1 MKRSIDDV
9 SNTVLVHANK
19 KPVFRSK
26 AERQQIALKR
36 LEKQLSIQ
44 YNQTPGEQCRDRR
57 DRVREEKN
65 KVREKDRITEKQ
77 AKKREAEEEV
87 ESIKERY
94 FSGLQQR
101 DAIGVAETGSGKAAA
116 FISRKPK
123 MRVIQP
129 FEKFRFSFNWKNM
142 Y

>member
-1 MKRSIDDV
+1 MKRSIDDA
-9 SNTVLVHANK
+9 SNTILVHANK

-26 AERQQIALKR
+26 AERQQIT

-44 YNQTPGEQCRDRR
+44 YNQTPREQRRDRR
-57 DRVREEKN
+57 DRVREEEN
-65 KVREKDRITEKQ
+65 KVREKDRIIEKQ

-87 ESIKERY
+87 EPIK
-94 FSGLQQR
+94 LQQR
-101 DAIGVAETGSGKAAA
+101 DVIGVAETGSGKAAA

-123 MRVIQP
+123 MRVMKP
-129 FEKFRFSFNWKNM
+129 CEKFRFSFDWENS

>member
-9 SNTVLVHANK
+9 SNTILVRANK

-26 AERQQIALKR
+26 AERQQIT

-44 YNQTPGEQCRDRR
+44 YNQTPREQRRDRR
-57 DRVREEKN
+57 DRVREEEN

-77 AKKREAEEEV
+77 AMKREAEEEV
-87 ESIKERY
+87 EPIK
-94 FSGLQQR
+94 LQQR
-101 DAIGVAETGSGKAAA
+101 DVIGVAETGSGKAAA

-129 FEKFRFSFNWKNM
+129 YEKFRFSFNWKNM